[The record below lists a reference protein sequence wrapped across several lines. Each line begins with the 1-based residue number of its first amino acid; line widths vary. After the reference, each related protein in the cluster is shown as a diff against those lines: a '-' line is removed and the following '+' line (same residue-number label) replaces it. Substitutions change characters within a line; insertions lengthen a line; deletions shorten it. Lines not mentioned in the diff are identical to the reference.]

1 MSKRRKNFNI
11 NVKPRDVLVDIKGL
25 SAGAVLAFL
34 RFWMHHH
41 LHGEPLPPA
50 EERVEDVDEYFRELL
65 DMKNVRTWRKARD
78 ELLAKAR
85 IRQTPDGR
93 FYIGRTMRELG
104 GVAPDDDENEGGN
117 DTGAQG
123 GGNGGQGRL
132 PLMRVVRSAVGK
144 PVDDAVDGAG
154 KAATSAEVPS
164 NFATSSGEV
173 PPNIDGSSPDVAI
186 QPVDIQ
192 RNWVRPFI
200 VSSSSTPFDHEVVV
214 AVPFGAARARG
225 DPATVRA

>member
-50 EERVEDVDEYFRELL
+50 EERVENVDEYFRELL
-65 DMKNVRTWRKARD
+65 DMKNVRTWRIARD

-93 FYIGRTMRELG
+93 FYIGRTMREVG
-104 GVAPDDDENEGGN
+104 GVAPDDDEDEGGS
-117 DTGAQG
+117 DSGTQG
-123 GGNGGQGRL
+123 GGNGRQGSL
-132 PLMRVVRSAVGK
+132 PLMRVVGGSVGK
-144 PVDDAVDGAG
+144 PVDGVG
-154 KAATSAEVPS
+154 KVATSEEVRP
-164 NFATSSGEV
+164 NIATSSGEV
-173 PPNIDGSSPDVAI
+173 PSNIDGSSPDVAI

-214 AVPFGAARARG
+214 AVPFGTARARG
-225 DPATVRA
+225 DPATARA

>member
-50 EERVEDVDEYFRELL
+50 EERVENVDEYFRELL
-65 DMKNVRTWRKARD
+65 DMKNVRTWRIARD

-85 IRQTPDGR
+85 IRQMPDGR
-93 FYIGRTMRELG
+93 FYIGRTMREAG
-104 GVAPDDDENEGGN
+104 YPVPDDDKDKGGS
-117 DTGAQG
+117 DPEAQG
-123 GGNGGQGRL
+123 GGNGGQGSL
-132 PLMRVVRSAVGK
+132 PLMRVVGGSVGK
-144 PVDDAVDGAG
+144 PVDGAG
-154 KAATSAEVPS
+154 KVATSEEVRPNIATSSAEVPS
-164 NFATSSGEV
+164 N
-173 PPNIDGSSPDVAI
+173 IDASSPDVAL
-186 QPVDIQ
+186 QPVDIP
-192 RNWVRPFI
+192 RNWGRPFR
-200 VSSSSTPFDHEVVV
+200 VSFSSTPFNHEVVA

-225 DPATVRA
+225 DPEAVRA

>member
-93 FYIGRTMRELG
+93 FYIGRTMREVG
-104 GVAPDDDENEGGN
+104 GAAHDDDDQDEGGS
-117 DTGAQG
+117 DSGAQG
-123 GGNGGQGRL
+123 GGSGGQGSL
-132 PLMRVVRSAVGK
+132 PLMRVVGGSVGK
-144 PVDDAVDGAG
+144 PVDGSG
-154 KAATSAEVPS
+154 KAATSAEVRP
-164 NFATSSGEV
+164 NIATSSGEV
-173 PPNIDGSSPDVAI
+173 PSNIDRSSPDVAR
-186 QPVDIQ
+186 QPVDIT

-200 VSSSSTPFDHEVVV
+200 VSSSSTPFDHEVVA
-214 AVPFGAARARG
+214 AVPFGTARARG
-225 DPATVRA
+225 DPATARA

>member
-1 MSKRRKNFNI
+1 MSRRKNFNI

-50 EERVEDVDEYFRELL
+50 EEKVADVDEYFRELL

-85 IRQTPDGR
+85 LRQMPDGR
-93 FYIGRTMRELG
+93 FYIGRTMRDAG
-104 GVAPDDDENEGGN
+104 YPVPDDDKDKGGG
-117 DTGAQG
+117 DSGSQG
-123 GGNGGQGRL
+123 GGNSGGQGSL
-132 PLMRVVRSAVGK
+132 PLMRVVGGAVGK
-144 PVDDAVDGAG
+144 PVDGAG
-154 KAATSAEVPS
+154 KAAASDEVRP
-164 NFATSSGEV
+164 NIATSSGEV
-173 PPNIDGSSPDVAI
+173 PSNIERSSPDVAH
-186 QPVDIQ
+186 QPVDIT

-200 VSSSSTPFDHEVVV
+200 VSSTSTPFDHEVVV

-225 DPATVRA
+225 DPATARA